1 MKLTISQKELSKAIN
16 IVQKA
21 VSTKTP
27 MPILSGILI
36 EAIGNRVYFT
46 ATDTELGIKTYVDCD
61 IVEEGSIVV
70 QSRLLGEFIR
80 KLSSN
85 ASVTISTDDK
95 YRMEI
100 KCLNSD
106 FNMSGECA
114 VEYPTNAFDNDG
126 SIFKMSSSILKRLIK
141 YTSFSVSQD
150 IMKPVFTGCLFEI
163 KNNKCFFV
171 ALDGHRMAV
180 KSEDI
185 NIDLNEEIS
194 TIIPSKALNEVMK
207 IIEEDDCEIEV
218 ILSKTNISFNIGN
231 TTIISSLLEGKFI
244 DYKGLIKEEFF
255 TKIKINTDEFRDS
268 IERAALL
275 AREDKN
281 NIVLFNI
288 KENTIQINA
297 VSNIGQAEEFIILKS
312 VEGSD
317 IRIGFNPKYIVEVLR
332 IIESEEIEISFLGIM
347 NPCFIKESNNDDFK
361 YMVMPVRTN

>member
-1 MKLTISQKELSKAIN
+1 MKLTISQKDLSKAIN

-21 VSTKTP
+21 VSAKTP
-27 MPILSGILI
+27 MPILNGILI
-36 EAIGNRVYFT
+36 EAVGNRVYFT

-85 ASVTISTDDK
+85 ASVTISTDERF
-95 YRMEI
+95 RMEI

-106 FNMSGECA
+106 FNISGECA
-114 VEYPTNAFDNDG
+114 IEYPTNAFDNDG
-126 SIFKMSSSILKRLIK
+126 SVFKISSTTLKRLIK

-150 IMKPVFTGCLFEI
+150 VMKPVFTGCLFEI

-185 NIDLNEEIS
+185 KIDIDEEIS

-207 IIEEDDCEIEV
+207 IIEEDDCEIEI
-218 ILSKTNISFNIGN
+218 ILSKSNISFNIGN

-244 DYKGLIKEEFF
+244 DYKGLIKDDFF
-255 TKIKINTDEFRDS
+255 TKIKVNTAEFRDS
-268 IERAALL
+268 VERAALL

-297 VSNIGQAEEFIILKS
+297 VSDIGQAEEFIILKN

-317 IRIGFNPKYIVEVLR
+317 IKIGFNPKYIVEVLR

-347 NPCFIKESNNDDFK
+347 NPCFIKESNSDDFK

>member
-27 MPILSGILI
+27 MPILNGILI
-36 EAIGNRVYFT
+36 EAIGNKLYFT
-46 ATDTELGIKTYVDCD
+46 ATDLELGVKTFVDCD
-61 IVEEGSIVV
+61 VVEEGSIVV

-85 ASVTISTDDK
+85 ASVIISTDERF
-95 YRMEI
+95 RMEI
-100 KCLNSD
+100 KCLNSE
-106 FNMSGECA
+106 FNISGESA
-114 VEYPTNAFDNDG
+114 VEYPTNAFDNNG
-126 SIFKMSSSILKRLIK
+126 IVFNINSTILKRLIK
-141 YTSFSVSQD
+141 YTSFAVSQD
-150 IMKPVFTGCLFEI
+150 VMKPVFTGCLFEV

-180 KSEDI
+180 KSEE
-185 NIDLNEEIS
+185 LNLELDEIS
-194 TIIPSKALNEVMK
+194 TIIPSKALNEITK
-207 IIEEDDCEIEV
+207 ILDEDDFEIEI
-218 ILSKTNISFNIGN
+218 ILSDTHISFNIDK

-244 DYKGLIKEEFF
+244 DYNGLIKDEFF
-255 TKIKINTDEFRDS
+255 TKIKLNTAELRDS
-268 IERAALL
+268 VERAALL

-288 KENTIQINA
+288 KENTMQINS
-297 VSNIGQAEEFIILKS
+297 VSDIGQAEEFIVLKS

-317 IRIGFNPKYIVEVLR
+317 IKIGFNPKYIVDVLR
-332 IIESEEIEISFLGIM
+332 IIDSEEIEINFLGIM
-347 NPCFIKESNNDDFK
+347 NPCFIKESDNDSFK

>member
-27 MPILSGILI
+27 MPILNGILI
-36 EAIGNRVYFT
+36 EAVGNKLYLT
-46 ATDTELGIKTYVDCD
+46 ATDLELGIKTFVDCD
-61 IVEEGSIVV
+61 VVEEGSIVV
-70 QSRLLGEFIR
+70 QSRLLGEFVR

-85 ASVTISTDDK
+85 ASVIISTDDK
-95 YRMEI
+95 FRMEI
-100 KCLNSD
+100 KCLNSE
-106 FNMSGECA
+106 FNISGESA
-114 VEYPTNAFDNDG
+114 VEYPTNTFDNNG
-126 SIFKMSSSILKRLIK
+126 IAFNINSAVLKRLIK
-141 YTSFSVSQD
+141 YTSFAVSQD
-150 IMKPVFTGCLFEI
+150 IMKPVFTGCLFEV

-180 KSEDI
+180 KSEE
-185 NIDLNEEIS
+185 LNLNLEEIS
-194 TIIPSKALNEVMK
+194 TIIPSKALNEVTK
-207 IIEEDDCEIEV
+207 ILDEDDCEIEI
-218 ILSKTNISFNIGN
+218 ILSDSHISFNIDN

-244 DYKGLIKEEFF
+244 DYNGLIKDEFF
-255 TKIKINTDEFRDS
+255 TKIKVNTAEFRDS
-268 IERAALL
+268 VERAALL

-297 VSNIGQAEEFIILKS
+297 VSDIGQAEEFIVLKN

-332 IIESEEIEISFLGIM
+332 IIDSEEIEINFLGIM
-347 NPCFIKESNNDDFK
+347 NPCFIKESDNDSFK

>member
-27 MPILSGILI
+27 MPILNGILI
-36 EAIGNRVYFT
+36 EAIENRLYFT
-46 ATDTELGIKTYVDCD
+46 ATDLELGIKTYVDCD
-61 IVEEGSIVV
+61 VVEEGSIVV
-70 QSRLLGEFIR
+70 QSRLLGEFVR

-85 ASVTISTDDK
+85 ASVTISTDEK

-114 VEYPTNAFDNDG
+114 VEYPTNTFENDG
-126 SIFKMSSSILKRLIK
+126 IRFNINSSVLKRLIK
-141 YTSFSVSQD
+141 YTSFAVSQD
-150 IMKPVFTGCLFEI
+150 IMKPVFTGCLFEV
-163 KNNKCFFV
+163 KDNKCFFV

-180 KSEDI
+180 KSEE
-185 NIDLNEEIS
+185 LNLNLEEEIS
-194 TIIPSKALNEVMK
+194 TIIPSKALNEITKVLD
-207 IIEEDDCEIEV
+207 EDDCEIEI
-218 ILSKTNISFNIGN
+218 ILSKSHISFNIEN

-244 DYKGLIKEEFF
+244 DYKGLIKDEFF
-255 TKIKINTDEFRDS
+255 TKIKINTAEFRDS
-268 IERAALL
+268 VERAALL
-275 AREDKN
+275 AKEDRN

-297 VSNIGQAEEFIILKS
+297 VSDIGQAEEFIVLKN

-317 IRIGFNPKYIVEVLR
+317 IKIGFNPKYIVDVLR
-332 IIESEEIEISFLGIM
+332 IIDSEEIEINFLGIM
-347 NPCFIKESNNDDFK
+347 NPCFIKESENDSFK